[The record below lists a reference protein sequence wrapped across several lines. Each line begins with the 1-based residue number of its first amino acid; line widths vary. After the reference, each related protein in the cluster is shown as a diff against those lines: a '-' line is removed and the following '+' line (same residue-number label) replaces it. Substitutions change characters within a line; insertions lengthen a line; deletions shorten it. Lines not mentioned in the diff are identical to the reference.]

1 MTCPFLVFALISRL
15 QDWIFCCNVD
25 ILKSPRLL
33 LQDGKSPVSSQERFR
48 PPSGVSAGRALGCAR
63 GAERRGGSVSI
74 WTRPPRCP
82 RGEVQSLLPLPSHLP
97 RLKQEKDSTSESCRW
112 ICSQEPSP
120 IPIRLSAPPPPPA
133 AASPSLTKGKK
144 EPEPQLE
151 IYHAI
156 VYHEFLVNHIGEA
169 GLFISETL
177 NQYKVGLLVLKLGW
191 SVKK

>member
-1 MTCPFLVFALISRL
+1 MPSPAASEVPCRCFFPFPLRPHRIKARKGAHRP
-15 QDWIFCCNVD
+15 D
-25 ILKSPRLL
+25 LL
-33 LQDGKSPVSSQERFR
+33 LDLQSVAISNNHQAVSVPPTSPY
-48 PPSGVSAGRALGCAR
+48 L
-63 GAERRGGSVSI
+63 
-74 WTRPPRCP
+74 
-82 RGEVQSLLPLPSHLP
+82 
-97 RLKQEKDSTSESCRW
+97 
-112 ICSQEPSP
+112 
-120 IPIRLSAPPPPPA
+120 PPP
-133 AASPSLTKGKK
+133 PSLTKGKK